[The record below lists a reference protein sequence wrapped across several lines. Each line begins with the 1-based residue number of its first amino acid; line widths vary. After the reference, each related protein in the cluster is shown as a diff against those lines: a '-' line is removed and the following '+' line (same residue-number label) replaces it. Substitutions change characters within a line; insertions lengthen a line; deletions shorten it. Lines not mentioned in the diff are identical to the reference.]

1 MDGSSIIM
9 DRSMITPWYCYLL
22 QLLAGA
28 LVTNGIPHFV
38 NGISGKRFPSP
49 FSGGPGTEDAPTR
62 NVLWGAGNIIV
73 GGALLWT
80 IREGLEDLILV
91 IELVVVSLAWA
102 LFLARIFTQPASSE
116 RQ

>member
-1 MDGSSIIM
+1 MTQWWFYVVAIIA
-9 DRSMITPWYCYLL
+9 PVLL
-22 QLLAGA
+22 
-28 LVTNGIPHFV
+28 TNGIPHFV

-91 IELVVVSLAWA
+91 IELVVVSVAWA